1 MFHETAPVTS
11 DPSDRRKGERS
22 EDVLL
27 ALKLTYIL
35 TTNQSH
41 VAHSQPRFNFKHRL
55 HYVKLAAFYS

>member
-27 ALKLTYIL
+27 AGLQAGT
-35 TTNQSH
+35 Q
-41 VAHSQPRFNFKHRL
+41 AHMHTG
-55 HYVKLAAFYS
+55 Y